1 VLIEEIMLPEVI
13 TVNDFDLIEDVI
25 AFLARRKVNGAPVVD
40 LEQRPVGYFSSPLF
54 FRQLIESAQK
64 EIAITGNFMSA
75 IREKIKEFSS
85 QEVSEFMVTDFDY
98 LEADE
103 GLEEAIDL
111 LLDTDLELV
120 PVVREGKIVGVVN
133 HNRILQYFIENG
145 KK

>member
-1 VLIEEIMLPEVI
+1 
-13 TVNDFDLIEDVI
+13 
-25 AFLARRKVNGAPVVD
+25 
-40 LEQRPVGYFSSPLF
+40 
-54 FRQLIESAQK
+54 
-64 EIAITGNFMSA
+64 MSA